1 MAIKQRKKNN
11 LRRAL
16 GALLFFGSFVIYAL
30 VFYVATINEIT
41 ITERAGLAGML
52 YALSWGTFAL
62 GSLLLGPEFLESLK
76 KVNVAVRS
84 GEIYDKPELWGLE
97 LRFNHFDTCGSADHA
112 ALSDSIRRVL
122 HSQKYPVGI
131 DTVRKLLKQSNLDPL
146 KALQK
151 TWFRGNK
158 T

>member
-76 KVNVAVRS
+76 K
-84 GEIYDKPELWGLE
+84 IIKLW
-97 LRFNHFDTCGSADHA
+97 H
-112 ALSDSIRRVL
+112 
-122 HSQKYPVGI
+122 K
-131 DTVRKLLKQSNLDPL
+131 K
-146 KALQK
+146 
-151 TWFRGNK
+151 GNK
-158 T
+158 D

>member
-1 MAIKQRKKNN
+1 MVIKQRKKNN

-52 YALSWGTFAL
+52 YAVSWGTFAL

-76 KVNVAVRS
+76 KA
-84 GEIYDKPELWGLE
+84 IKLGLK
-97 LRFNHFDTCGSADHA
+97 RD
-112 ALSDSIRRVL
+112 
-122 HSQKYPVGI
+122 QK
-131 DTVRKLLKQSNLDPL
+131 N
-146 KALQK
+146 QK
-151 TWFRGNK
+151 
-158 T
+158 